1 MSTVQWVPLQR
12 SSNKIFSDQLPD
24 LTVGSFGSPWRTMLL
39 TFGLT
44 MMMATLSVLSL
55 FRPLPPGAVT
65 ATAVTRA
72 AARPNSA
79 SRPALELPA
88 PAPAV
93 PTAWLGENW
102 LPRAVKSMPLSLE
115 EVVVDVEAERGQR
128 WRSSTKSSGRAKS
141 GSAKTHSLVSV
152 QPWQTKWRITSMKDS
167 THHTQ
172 SMRMM
177 STSLMCA
184 SYAMSNFVP
193 PSLAKCYRYEG
204 EWCSDTASGRPSG
217 SSAEIVPFVLTH
229 AAMQ

>member
-1 MSTVQWVPLQR
+1 
-12 SSNKIFSDQLPD
+12 
-24 LTVGSFGSPWRTMLL
+24 
-39 TFGLT
+39 
-44 MMMATLSVLSL
+44 
-55 FRPLPPGAVT
+55 
-65 ATAVTRA
+65 
-72 AARPNSA
+72 
-79 SRPALELPA
+79 
-88 PAPAV
+88 
-93 PTAWLGENW
+93 
-102 LPRAVKSMPLSLE
+102 LE

-184 SYAMSNFVP
+184 SYAMSSCLLTGFRLYELSCLKNAHCLKSDALNFVP